1 MNNIDIIIKS
11 QKMVYEELNKS
22 FEDRD
27 WGDKADMEY
36 EASRDL
42 KDEEYCDM
50 VADQEQR
57 WGEEPNG

>member
-1 MNNIDIIIKS
+1 
-11 QKMVYEELNKS
+11 MVYEELNKS